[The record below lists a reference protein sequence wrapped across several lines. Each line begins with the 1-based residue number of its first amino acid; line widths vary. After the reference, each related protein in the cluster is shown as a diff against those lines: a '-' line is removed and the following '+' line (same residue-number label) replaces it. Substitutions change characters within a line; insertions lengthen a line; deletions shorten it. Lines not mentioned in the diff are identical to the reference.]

1 MIWLAA
7 GGAMVCVMVLAW
19 WAQGWFAPAL
29 RRYRAIYTQEAGVKL
44 GELFLFIDPAQL
56 WAVSYTHLTLPTKR
70 IV

>member
-29 RRYRAIYTQEAGVKL
+29 RRYRAIYTQ
-44 GELFLFIDPAQL
+44 
-56 WAVSYTHLTLPTKR
+56 AVSYTHLTLPT
-70 IV
+70 IYSV